1 MEIKTTRKCHFC
13 KENITLETD
22 KFIVYKDDEYYH
34 YDCFITFMNNKKRNK
49 LSSEEII
56 DLAKKLQLQSN
67 DKTKDIINK
76 NHLYK
81 YLQKRYDI
89 VFLPSF
95 VFIKFND
102 IFNGTYK
109 NLSEPVEVEDLLDM
123 WQRKESYLDKNYQW
137 KLSKGESMDG
147 MGRMWYDLAI
157 ILSLVGSYKK
167 WKDTEEEK
175 QKKIKA
181 LSFEN
186 KIDYNIIS
194 KNVKQR
200 NEVKENYIIEEDEE
214 NL

>member
-1 MEIKTTRKCHFC
+1 
-13 KENITLETD
+13 
-22 KFIVYKDDEYYH
+22 
-34 YDCFITFMNNKKRNK
+34 
-49 LSSEEII
+49 
-56 DLAKKLQLQSN
+56 
-67 DKTKDIINK
+67 
-76 NHLYK
+76 
-81 YLQKRYDI
+81 
-89 VFLPSF
+89 
-95 VFIKFND
+95 
-102 IFNGTYK
+102 
-109 NLSEPVEVEDLLDM
+109 
-123 WQRKESYLDKNYQW
+123 
-137 KLSKGESMDG
+137 MDG
-147 MGRMWYDLAI
+147 IGRMWYDLAI